1 MRYTVAEAV
10 LFRFPSLIDKNRGK
24 GEGMKHTLAVLM
36 VLIAVPMLAG
46 GPKNKGINHSR
57 KAIPGSYIV
66 VLEDRVTDVIGTVMD
81 LTNLHRG
88 QAKHIYDKALKGF
101 SVELSEADALALSED
116 PRVKYVEEDSVVTSD
131 TTQSGAT
138 WGLDRIDQRNLPL
151 SGTYTYN
158 VNGAGVHA
166 YIVDTGILTSHSDF
180 GGRASVG
187 FDAVADGHNGIDCN
201 GHGTHVSGTVGGN
214 TYGVAKGVTLVAVR
228 VLDCTG
234 SGTNS
239 GVIAG
244 VNWVANNAIKPA
256 VANMSLGGGVSQAL
270 DDAVTGAVNAGV
282 TFCIAAGN
290 GDAAGNPLD
299 ACTTSPARA
308 PAAITVSATDSTDH
322 KASWANF
329 GTCVDIFAPGVS
341 ITSDWFSSTTATN
354 TISGTS
360 MATPHTAGVA
370 ALYLSTNTTATP
382 ATVASALINNST
394 AGVVI
399 GPGTGSPNRLLYELF
414 IGGGG
419 TPAPTISGFSP
430 ASGAVGS
437 SVTVTGTNFTG
448 ATSVKFNGQA
458 ASFTVNSSTQI
469 TATVPN
475 CSSTGTISVTT
486 AGGTAN
492 SASSFSVT
500 GCTTQTQLFSNPGFE
515 SGNNG
520 VWVITAGVIDNSASP
535 AARTGLWKAWLN
547 GYGTTHTDSAYQQV
561 TIPSTATTATLT
573 FWLRITTAETTTT
586 TAFDTLKVQVLDTAG
601 NVLQTLATYS
611 NLNASASYAQKSFDL
626 SSRRGQTIRIRFLG
640 VEDSSL
646 QTSFL
651 VDDTAL
657 NVQ

>member
-1 MRYTVAEAV
+1 
-10 LFRFPSLIDKNRGK
+10 
-24 GEGMKHTLAVLM
+24 
-36 VLIAVPMLAG
+36 
-46 GPKNKGINHSR
+46 
-57 KAIPGSYIV
+57 
-66 VLEDRVTDVIGTVMD
+66 
-81 LTNLHRG
+81 
-88 QAKHIYDKALKGF
+88 
-101 SVELSEADALALSED
+101 
-116 PRVKYVEEDSVVTSD
+116 
-131 TTQSGAT
+131 
-138 WGLDRIDQRNLPL
+138 
-151 SGTYTYN
+151 
-158 VNGAGVHA
+158 HA
-166 YIVDTGILTSHSDF
+166 YIVDTGILTSHSDL

-187 FDAVADGHNGIDCN
+187 FDAVNDGHNGIDCN

-228 VLDCTG
+228 VLDCSG

-244 VNWVANNAIKPA
+244 VNWVATNAIKPA
-256 VANMSLGGGVSQAL
+256 VANMSLGGGASQAL

-282 TFCIAAGN
+282 VFCVAAGN

-308 PAAITVSATDSTDH
+308 AAAITVSATDSTDH

-329 GTCVDIFAPGVS
+329 GTCVDIFAPGVN

-370 ALYLSTNTTATP
+370 ALYLSANTTATP
-382 ATVASALINNST
+382 AAVASALTTNATS
-394 AGVVI
+394 GVVI

-448 ATSVKFNGQA
+448 ATSVKFNGQSA
-458 ASFTVNSSTQI
+458 TFTVSTSTQI

-475 CSSTGTISVTT
+475 CSSSGTISVIT
-486 AGGTAN
+486 AGGSAN

-500 GCTTQTQLFSNPGFE
+500 GCTVAQQLFSNPGFE

-535 AARTGLWKAWLN
+535 AARTGSWKAWLD
-547 GYGTTHTDSAYQQV
+547 GYGTTHTDTAYQQV
-561 TIPSTATTATLT
+561 TIPSTAASATLT
-573 FWLRITTAETTTT
+573 FWLQISTAETTTT
-586 TAFDTLKVQVLDTAG
+586 TAFDTLQVQVLDSAG
-601 NVLQTLATYS
+601 NLLQTLATYS
-611 NLNASASYAQKSFDL
+611 NLNASAGYVQKSFDL
-626 SSRRGQTIRIRFLG
+626 SSRRGQTVRIRFVG
-640 VEDSSL
+640 SEDSSL

>member
-1 MRYTVAEAV
+1 
-10 LFRFPSLIDKNRGK
+10 
-24 GEGMKHTLAVLM
+24 MKRALAVL
-36 VLIAVPMLAG
+36 VALIAIPMFAG
-46 GPKNKGINHSR
+46 GPKKSDIKHSK
-57 KAIPGSYIV
+57 KAIPNSYIV
-66 VLEDRVTDVIGTVMD
+66 IFEDRVIDVATIATE

-88 QAKHIYDKALKGF
+88 RAKHLYDKALKGF
-101 SVELSEADALALSED
+101 AIDLPAAAALALAQD
-116 PRVKYVEEDSVVTSD
+116 PRVKYVEEDSIVTAD
-131 TTQSGAT
+131 VTQTGAT

-151 SGTYTYN
+151 SGSYTYN
-158 VNGAGVHA
+158 VNGSGVHA
-166 YIVDTGILTSHSDF
+166 YIVDTGILTTHSDL

-187 FDAVADGHNGIDCN
+187 FDAIGDGRNGIDCN

-214 TYGVAKGVTLVAVR
+214 TYGVAKGVSLVAVR
-228 VLDCTG
+228 VLDCSG

-244 VNWVANNAIKPA
+244 VNWVATNAIKPA

-282 TFCIAAGN
+282 TFCVAAGN
-290 GDAAGNPLD
+290 GDQFGNPQD

-308 PAAITVSATDSTDH
+308 PAAITVSATDSTDT
-322 KASWANF
+322 KASWANY

-341 ITSDWFSSTTATN
+341 ITSDWYSSTTATN

-370 ALYLSTNTTATP
+370 ALYLSSNTTATP
-382 ATVASALINNST
+382 AAVASALINNST
-394 AGVVI
+394 ANVVI
-399 GPGTGSPNRLLYELF
+399 SPGTGSPNRLLYELF
-414 IGGGG
+414 IGGGM
-419 TPAPTISGFSP
+419 PAPTISGFSP

-448 ATSVKFNGQA
+448 ASSVKFNGQV
-458 ASFTVNSSTQI
+458 ASFTVNSATQI

-492 SASSFSVT
+492 SATSFSVT
-500 GCTTQTQLFSNPGFE
+500 GCSVQQQLFNNPGFE
-515 SGNNG
+515 LGNNG
-520 VWVITAGVIDNSASP
+520 AWTITTGVIDNTASP
-535 AARTGLWKAWLN
+535 AARTGSWKAWLD
-547 GYGTTHTDSAYQQV
+547 GYGASHTDSAYQQV

-573 FWLRITTAETTTT
+573 FWLRVTTAETTTT
-586 TAFDTLKVQVLDTAG
+586 VAYDTLQVQVLDSAG

-611 NLNASASYAQKSFDL
+611 NLNASSSYAQKSFDL
-626 SSRRGQTIRIRFLG
+626 SSRRGQTVRIRFLG

>member
-1 MRYTVAEAV
+1 
-10 LFRFPSLIDKNRGK
+10 
-24 GEGMKHTLAVLM
+24 MKHLAAL
-36 VLIAVPMLAG
+36 LILITVPMFAG
-46 GPKNKGINHSR
+46 GPKKDAGIKHA
-57 KAIPGSYIV
+57 KKPIPNSYIV
-66 VLEDRVTDVIGTVMD
+66 VFQDRVTDPIAVAME

-88 QAKHIYDKALKGF
+88 QLKHVYDKALKGF
-101 SVELSEADALALSED
+101 AVELSQAEAALIAQDS
-116 PRVKYVEEDSVVTSD
+116 RVGYVEEDGVVTAD
-131 TTQSGAT
+131 ATQSGAT
-138 WGLDRIDQRNLPL
+138 WGLDRIDQRSLPL
-151 SGTYTYN
+151 NGSYTYN

-166 YIVDTGILTSHSDF
+166 YIVDTGILTSHSDL

-187 FDAVADGHNGIDCN
+187 FDAVNDGHNGIDCN

-228 VLDCTG
+228 VLDCSG

-244 VNWVANNAIKPA
+244 VNWVASNAIKPA

-282 TFCIAAGN
+282 VFCVAAGN
-290 GDAAGNPLD
+290 GDAAGNPQD

-308 PAAITVSATDSTDH
+308 PSAITVSATDSTDT

-341 ITSDWFSSTTATN
+341 ITSDWYSSTTATN

-360 MATPHTAGVA
+360 MATPHTCGVA
-370 ALYLSTNTTATP
+370 ALYLSANTTATP
-382 ATVASALINNST
+382 AAVTTALINNST
-394 AGVVI
+394 AGVVKS
-399 GPGTGSPNRLLYELF
+399 PGTGSPNRLLYELF

-430 ASGAVGS
+430 ASGAAGS
-437 SVTVTGTNFTG
+437 SVTITGTNFTG
-448 ATSVKFNGQA
+448 ATSVKFNGQT

-469 TATVPN
+469 NATVPN
-475 CSSTGTISVTT
+475 CSSSGTISVTT
-486 AGGTAN
+486 AGGTAT
-492 SASSFSVT
+492 SGASFSVT
-500 GCTTQTQLFSNPGFE
+500 GCTSQQQLLNNPGFE
-515 SGNNG
+515 LGNNG
-520 VWVITAGVIDNSASP
+520 AWTITSGVIDNSASP
-535 AARTGLWKAWLN
+535 AARTGSWKAWLN
-547 GYGTTHTDSAYQQV
+547 GYGTTHTDYAYQQI
-561 TIPSTATTATLT
+561 TIPSTATTATLS

-586 TAFDTLKVQVLDTAG
+586 TAYDTLQVQVLDSAG

-611 NLNASASYAQKSFDL
+611 NLNASSSYAQKSFDL
-626 SSRRGQTIRIRFLG
+626 SSRRGQTIRIRFYG
-640 VEDSSL
+640 NEDSSL